1 VAIRTVTIGPRPGGG
16 AANKATFGVGIGGP
30 QPVGNDLAPHYMVRR
45 AGRLFECLGNA
56 KVAPTGA
63 PLYID
68 LLRSQ
73 DEGDTWESVFP
84 SGNDNKLVIPAG
96 STKQHSQTTFAEAT
110 RDLSAGY
117 WLRID
122 LLAGSASN
130 AEEIEVVLRWAK

>member
-16 AANKATFGVGIGGP
+16 IGGKATFGVGIGAP
-30 QPVGNDLAPHYMVRR
+30 QPVGEDLAPHYMVRR

-68 LLRSQ
+68 VLRSQ

-84 SGNDNKLVIPAG
+84 AGNDNKLVIPAG
-96 STKQHSQTTFAEAT
+96 SAKQHSQTTFAEAT
-110 RDLSAGY
+110 RDLSVGD

-130 AEEIEVVLRWAK
+130 AQDIEVVLRWAK